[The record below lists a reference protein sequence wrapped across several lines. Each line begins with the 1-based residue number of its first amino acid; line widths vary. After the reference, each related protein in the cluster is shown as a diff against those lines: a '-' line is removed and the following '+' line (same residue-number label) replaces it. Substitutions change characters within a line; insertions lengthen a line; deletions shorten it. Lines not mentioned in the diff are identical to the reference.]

1 MSKCKKSEPIH
12 ARLDASAREPGRRRR
27 GNQRLKKSCSEN
39 EPNYGLSRLSPEK
52 RVLACWLRQ
61 RTTVSLRWLGERL
74 GMGHYTR
81 VSQAIG
87 MVKRIWERKL
97 ERLRRKLLRLEAQ

>member
-1 MSKCKKSEPIH
+1 
-12 ARLDASAREPGRRRR
+12 
-27 GNQRLKKSCSEN
+27 
-39 EPNYGLSRLSPEK
+39 
-52 RVLACWLRQ
+52 VLAWWLRQ

-87 MVKRIWERKL
+87 MVKRNRDRKL
-97 ERLRRKLLRLEAQ
+97 ERLRRKLIQLESK